1 MTEQRGGIKQTMG
14 KMRDTVGGIAGKLSA
29 RNVDDANTLV
39 EEAYI
44 GDLYERLAACLALQ
58 RGSSPEIRAVAMR
71 MLEDHTTSTHQL
83 KAALQMNETSGVQA
97 PSGRLDERRNRM
109 MEHLEAAPPEKF
121 EAFYVD
127 QQVLAHEETLA
138 LLRNYEA
145 EGDNA
150 QLRSYCAGT
159 APVVER
165 HLARMKALKKS
176 Q

>member
-1 MTEQRGGIKQTMG
+1 MSEQSGSIRQAVD

-44 GDLYERLAACLALQ
+44 GDLYERIAACLVLQ
-58 RGSSPEIRAVAMR
+58 RGSSPEIRSVAMK

-83 KAALQMNETSGVQA
+83 KAALQMSETKGVQA
-97 PSGRLDERRNRM
+97 PSGRLDERRNKM

-121 EAFYVD
+121 ETVYVD
-127 QQVLAHEETLA
+127 QQVLAHEEKLT
-138 LLRNYEA
+138 LLRNYQE

-165 HLARMKALKKS
+165 HLARMKALRQS